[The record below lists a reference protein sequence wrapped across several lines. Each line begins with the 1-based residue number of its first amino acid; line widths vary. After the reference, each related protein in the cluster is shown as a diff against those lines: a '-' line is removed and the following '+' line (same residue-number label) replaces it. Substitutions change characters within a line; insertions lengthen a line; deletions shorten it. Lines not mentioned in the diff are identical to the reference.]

1 MGGRTCEYCDKQVD
15 TEKVY
20 YKKTEDTYFDRCVEC
35 GEPVSAKDT
44 FIKQLMLDIKA
55 NEQRS
60 NLVIGAGITI
70 FLIIS
75 VIREFF

>member
-1 MGGRTCEYCDKQVD
+1 MSEIRCVHCGNEVE

-20 YKKTEDTYFDRCVEC
+20 YKKASDTHYDRCIEC
-35 GEPVSAKDT
+35 GEPVSEKDGV
-44 FIKQLMLDIKA
+44 IKQLMLEIKQSD
-55 NEQRS
+55 QRT

-75 VIREFF
+75 IIREFF

>member
-1 MGGRTCEYCDKQVD
+1 MTETICVYCEKKAE
-15 TEKVY
+15 TERVF
-20 YKKTEDTYFDRCVEC
+20 YKKASDTYYDRCLEC
-35 GEPVSAKDT
+35 GEPVSNKDAM
-44 FIKQLMLDIKA
+44 IKQLISDNKHT
-55 NEQRS
+55 EQRT

>member
-1 MGGRTCEYCDKQVD
+1 MSEIRCIHCGNEVE

-20 YKKTEDTYFDRCVEC
+20 YKKASDTHYDRCIEC
-35 GEPVSAKDT
+35 GEPVSEKDGV
-44 FIKQLMLDIKA
+44 IKQLMLEIKQSD
-55 NEQRS
+55 QRT

-75 VIREFF
+75 IIREFF